1 MIRVREGDEM
11 AFFIGIAC
19 PWLVI
24 AVLDILASNRRTNEL
39 AALGILPE
47 AQTTTR
53 DSAYLFAA
61 PN

>member
-1 MIRVREGDEM
+1 M

-39 AALGILPE
+39 TALGILPE
-47 AQTTTR
+47 AQTTTAE
-53 DSAYLFAA
+53 SAYLFAA

>member
-1 MIRVREGDEM
+1 M

-24 AVLDILASNRRTNEL
+24 AVLDILGSTRRTNEL

-47 AQTTTR
+47 GQTTTAG
-53 DSAYLFAA
+53 SAYLFAV
-61 PN
+61 PD